1 MAWYPFD
8 QQTCLIE
15 MITDGVLDNYAQL
28 VPGILDFSGRK
39 ELTQYYV
46 KSFTIAK
53 DRIQSKKGIVISVTL
68 GRRLL
73 GTFLTIFFPTIL
85 LNVIGYSTNYFKE
98 FFFEVR
104 IFCVYLLLFIKVPF
118 HQ

>member
-15 MITDGVLDNYAQL
+15 MLTDGVLDNYADL
-28 VPGILDFSGRK
+28 LPGVIEFSGKK
-39 ELTQYYV
+39 ELTQYFV
-46 KSFTIAK
+46 KNFK
-53 DRIQSKKGIVISVTL
+53 MRNGRIKSKATVVISVTL

-98 FFFEVR
+98 FFFEGSMY
-104 IFCVYLLLFIKVPF
+104 ISNF
-118 HQ
+118 